1 MGVMGWLRKQGI
13 GRLVYLGWHVPRG
26 FVKKCAREG
35 PLNLWLTARGRQAME
50 RTAWHLQAAQPTAHP
65 NDAAVYFLTG
75 TKFWYQTAFCAHSL
89 LAHAGRP
96 LRVVA
101 IDDGTLSKEQ
111 AAALA
116 CVLPGLVVIWAEE
129 TQRRLDEFLPTT
141 RFPILRQR
149 RLVYPHLRKLTDVHA
164 GGTGWKLVLDSDML
178 FHHRPEFLLDWLK
191 SPNRPCHMMDVENAY
206 GYSSGLMTE
215 LAGATI
221 PDKLNVGVC
230 GLRSDAIDWD
240 RLEYWCGEMLKREG
254 SHYLQ
259 EQALTAMLV
268 ADQSLAQRLQ
278 PPNTSSG
285 RLARKP
291 GDRPLFCI
299 ITLPTRKRGTSASA
313 GDTVFGLTD
322 DAARFHYHPGLQCRA
337 VHRRYTPIGFSSDL
351 AEGGSDCR

>member
-1 MGVMGWLRKQGI
+1 MRAGSLKVGVSFGIDEDFVGVMGWLRKQGV
-13 GRLVYLGWHVPRG
+13 GRLVYLGWHAPRG
-26 FVKKCAREG
+26 FLKKCAREG

-50 RTAWHLQAAQPTAHP
+50 RTAWHLQAAQSTAHP

-75 TKFWYQTAFCAHSL
+75 AKFWYQTAFCAHSL
-89 LAHAGRP
+89 LAQAGRP
-96 LRVVA
+96 LRVVV

-116 CVLPGLVVIWAEE
+116 RVLPGLEVIWAAE
-129 TQRRLDEFLPTT
+129 TQRRLDEFLPAS
-141 RFPILRQR
+141 RFPNLRQR

-178 FHHRPEFLLDWLK
+178 FHHRPDFLLDWLE
-191 SPNRPCHMMDVENAY
+191 SPDRPCHMMDVENAY
-206 GYSSGLMTE
+206 GYSLGLMTE

-240 RLEYWCGEMLKREG
+240 RLEYWCGAMLEREG

-268 ADQSLAQRLQ
+268 ASTPRAAAPAAEYVVR
-278 PPNTSSG
+278 P
-285 RLARKP
+285 ARKE
-291 GDRPLFCI
+291 
-299 ITLPTRKRGTSASA
+299 TEQPTAVLHHYVAESKAWYFR
-313 GDTVFGLTD
+313 FGWRSVQATQ
-322 DAARFHYHPGLQCRA
+322 RQSR
-337 VHRRYTPIGFSSDL
+337 
-351 AEGGSDCR
+351 